1 MDEPTKTGGTATVG
15 PTEPPR
21 AGSEDFGGILSSTD
35 RDRILQ
41 AMTECCA
48 EHGYQETTVEQ
59 VVARADVRRESFEA
73 LFADKEDCAVAAI
86 NRVASDVLATVATSS
101 SADVSEL
108 ERGLGGIKAIL
119 ELMGSRPSYAALG
132 YIQARQGGTE
142 RMYDAYES
150 GARVLTVMIER
161 IGSLATDKATPPTQA
176 TRAALGGAE
185 AVVRR
190 EIAAGR
196 VEDLPKLLGVFL
208 YAVLVPFTGQ
218 EEALGQARAIEGLLG
233 KGD

>member
-1 MDEPTKTGGTATVG
+1 MRAAATAG
-15 PTEPPR
+15 PAEPPHGAPDSF
-21 AGSEDFGGILSSTD
+21 AGVLSPTD

-48 EHGYQETTVEQ
+48 ERGYLETTVEE
-59 VVARADVRRESFEA
+59 VIGRADVRRETFDA

-86 NRVASDVLATVATSS
+86 NRVASDVLATVSTIGSGK
-101 SADVSEL
+101 DSEF
-108 ERGLGGIKAIL
+108 ERGLRGIEAIL
-119 ELMGSRPSYAALG
+119 ELMASRPSYAELG

-142 RMYDAYES
+142 RMHDAYES

-161 IGSLATDKATPPTQA
+161 LGSLAAEGTTRPARA

-196 VEDLPKLLGVFL
+196 VERLPKLLASFL
-208 YAVLVPFTGQ
+208 YSVLVPFIGQ
-218 EEALGQARAIEGLLG
+218 REALRQSREIGRLLG
-233 KGD
+233 RGD